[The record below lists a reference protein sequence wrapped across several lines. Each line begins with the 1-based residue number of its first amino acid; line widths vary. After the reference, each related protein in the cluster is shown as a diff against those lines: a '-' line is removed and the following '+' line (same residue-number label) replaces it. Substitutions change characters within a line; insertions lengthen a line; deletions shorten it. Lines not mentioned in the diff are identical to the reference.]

1 MNAEKNDKKHQDAAR
16 EKLRHFL
23 YNGDPEDV
31 ASVLVHTLM
40 QRADVAEELEKLQ
53 QKREEN

>member
-1 MNAEKNDKKHQDAAR
+1 MNAEKNDKKYQDTVR

-40 QRADVAEELEKLQ
+40 QRADVAEEFTKLKKQ
-53 QKREEN
+53 TENK

>member
-1 MNAEKNDKKHQDAAR
+1 MKEQETAR

-40 QRADVAEELEKLQ
+40 QRADVAEEFTRIKKQ
-53 QKREEN
+53 PKNK